1 MLLEYSTWTGKVLH
15 AADIFRI
22 CTPGGYVFSGWPIL
36 SEISLNYVL
45 SVNCPCESLS
55 LNFVFCGGSII
66 WEYFCVFCFLWIFH
80 HVGIFIYGLYFL
92 WMAHHIGIFV
102 PGLPARCEWPLCD
115 TFVNGPSCGILLW
128 MAHHVVS
135 FCEWPM
141 WCLSVNGPCGV
152 FLWMAH
158 RPIIC
163 YLSVNGP
170 SAHRL
175 VSFCIVWYSAE
186 VSCYLPERD
195 DGNVVQICLL
205 MDNLIICWWCQ
216 WVSDLGVYSIN
227 EWQFVNEWW
236 MSLLSDC

>member
-1 MLLEYSTWTGKVLH
+1 MQQIYSGSAPLVAT
-15 AADIFRI
+15 
-22 CTPGGYVFSGWPIL
+22 FSLDDP
-36 SEISLNYVL
+36 
-45 SVNCPCESLS
+45 
-55 LNFVFCGGSII
+55 FCQKYHWIM
-66 WEYFCVFCFLWIFH
+66 CFLWIV
-80 HVGIFIYGLYFL
+80 HVNLCLSILFSVEGPSFGNISVCSVFFGYSIMWESLSMDYIFCG
-92 WMAHHIGIFV
+92 
-102 PGLPARCEWPLCD
+102 WPITLESLFQD
-115 TFVNGPSCGILLW
+115 SLLVVNGRCVIPLW